1 MSVIYHAISSILLF
15 WHSAWYA
22 LVGEAGALG
31 TDWSWILGIVFLV
44 LTIRLALLPVFL
56 RQVRSQRATQAL
68 QPQIKALQD
77 KHKGDRTALQ
87 TELVALYRTSK
98 VNPLAGFL
106 PMLVQIP
113 VFLGLLHVLRHL
125 KPTIISE
132 HARTLYGW
140 TLAQFDS
147 AAHAQLFGAPI
158 AATFGGGGVTV
169 KVVAAALIV
178 MMIVTTYLN
187 SRQNIRQTGWAEDPQ
202 QRLVQRLML
211 YGIPASLLVSG
222 ALFPIGV
229 IVYWVTQN
237 LFALGQQAWIL
248 RRYPLPALG
257 ALPAPTASDA
267 DRADAPAAP
276 RVGVKPAAPRRGRR
290 KRR

>member
-1 MSVIYHAISSILLF
+1 MSLIYHAISSILLF
-15 WHSAWYA
+15 WHAAWNA
-22 LVGEAGALG
+22 LLGEAGALG
-31 TDWSWILGIVFLV
+31 TDWAWILGIVFLV
-44 LTIRLALLPVFL
+44 LTVRVALLPVFL

-77 KHKGDRTALQ
+77 KHKGDRTTLQ
-87 TELVALYRTSK
+87 TELTELYRSSK

-125 KPTIISE
+125 KPTIVSE

-147 AAHAQLFGAPI
+147 AAQAHLFGAPI
-158 AATFGGGGVTV
+158 AATFGGGGLTV
-169 KVVAAALIV
+169 KVVAAVLIAV
-178 MMIVTTYLN
+178 MIATTFLT
-187 SRQNIRQTGWAEDPQ
+187 SLQNIRRTGWAQEPQ

-222 ALFPIGV
+222 VLFPIGV

-237 LFALGQQAWIL
+237 LFALGQQAWVL
-248 RRYPLPALG
+248 RKYPPPSPLPAG
-257 ALPAPTASDA
+257 PAAQVAPTAA
-267 DRADAPAAP
+267 RVVAPP
-276 RVGVKPAAPRRGRR
+276 KVGVKPATAKR